1 MPGGADAFRIKP
13 SGDHRPKIHPFVTNL
28 SMTQPQSAPPASY
41 EAAMEE
47 LEQLTSRIESGQLPL
62 EQLLAGYERGAQL
75 LKFCRDKLQAVEE
88 QIKVLDAGVLKPWAS
103 E

>member
-1 MPGGADAFRIKP
+1 MATSP
-13 SGDHRPKIHPFVTNL
+13 TN
-28 SMTQPQSAPPASY
+28 TPASY

-47 LEQLTSRIESGQLPL
+47 LEQLTGKIESGQLPL
-62 EQLLAGYERGAQL
+62 EQLLAGYQRGAEL

-88 QIKVLDAGVLKPWAS
+88 QIKVLDAGVLKPWAG

>member
-1 MPGGADAFRIKP
+1 MSPT
-13 SGDHRPKIHPFVTNL
+13 S
-28 SMTQPQSAPPASY
+28 PQAPASY

-47 LEQLTSRIESGQLPL
+47 LEKLTGLIESGQLPL
-62 EQLLAGYERGAQL
+62 EQLLAGYQRGAEL

-88 QIKVLDAGVLKPWAS
+88 QVKVLDAGVLKPWAN